1 MNDTQNTPI
10 PFLEALRRIEALTT
24 KIQRERLAAFETVE
38 EDLCRDPGSPPCP
51 GRTGR
56 RAAQRDRLNHIPR
69 TFSNRNRIGRGTEQ
83 PMMSCFG
90 TARDFTT

>member
-38 EDLCRDPGSPPCP
+38 ETYAEIQGLRLVLVARVAALRSV
-51 GRTGR
+51 TG
-56 RAAQRDRLNHIPR
+56 
-69 TFSNRNRIGRGTEQ
+69 
-83 PMMSCFG
+83 
-90 TARDFTT
+90 